1 MYFSPP
7 DTYVSVQRENHV
19 YFYTVGMTE
28 RSALR
33 GRQRKARKQEK
44 TRNEMKRKEKK
55 RTYIH
60 LKEKERKEKEKEEK
74 KKERKKKQD
83 PVSTYEVYISTPT

>member
-1 MYFSPP
+1 
-7 DTYVSVQRENHV
+7 
-19 YFYTVGMTE
+19 
-28 RSALR
+28 
-33 GRQRKARKQEK
+33 
-44 TRNEMKRKEKK
+44 MKRKEKK